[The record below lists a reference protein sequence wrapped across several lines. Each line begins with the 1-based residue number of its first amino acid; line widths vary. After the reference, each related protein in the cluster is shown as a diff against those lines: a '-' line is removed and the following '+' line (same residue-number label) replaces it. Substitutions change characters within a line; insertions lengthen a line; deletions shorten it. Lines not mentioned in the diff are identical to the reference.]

1 MASETY
7 KDQVLPKAGVDYG
20 ELRRNAMGLPSAFA
34 MSVAFI
40 SPTIGIVFI
49 SALLASVAG
58 AAAPLAFIV
67 GSLAMACTAYSL
79 AQFAGRIPSAGVLYS
94 CVAKTFGVS
103 TGFVMGAVLM
113 VAYLVVSPLNTD
125 LFGGFISPIIKG
137 WTGVSIPWWVL
148 LIFINLVAAVLAWYS
163 VHRSMQ
169 FDLALLTGEILIV
182 GTLLIVAL
190 AHAGASG
197 QLPRAFTP
205 SASPTGWHGISLAF
219 VFTVFAF
226 FGWESSTTIAEELHL
241 PRRAV
246 PIALIG
252 SVLLAGAWFVFGTY
266 SVTVGY
272 GHTHIAA
279 LAGATNPVNTL
290 AQRLIGGWYVTLTDL
305 AAISALTGVIIAI
318 HNANFRLLYSL
329 GRERVLPNLLAKT
342 HRKYQTPHLAII
354 AFTIFGIVSG
364 LFFGLLWGPVP
375 AFGYLGYFT
384 GLFIAVVYFM
394 ADVGIIFYMWRK
406 ARSEF
411 SWLKHGLIPA
421 IGGVV
426 MVFAF
431 YKTVVP
437 LPTGVTRPMPFIFVG
452 IVVLSAL
459 AAIIIKRRNANT
471 LSLLGQVVFVES
483 EKALPEALVHEASG
497 DDPITG

>member
-1 MASETY
+1 MAS
-7 KDQVLPKAGVDYG
+7 DALNAPAQPRAGRDYD

-49 SALLASVAG
+49 SALMASVAG
-58 AAAPLAFIV
+58 SAAPLAFIL
-67 GSLAMACTAYSL
+67 GSVAMACTAYSL

-94 CVAKTFGVS
+94 CVARTFGAGA
-103 TGFVMGAVLM
+103 GFVMGTVLM

-125 LFGGFISPIIKG
+125 LFGGFINPILKQ
-137 WTGVSIPWWVL
+137 WTGLNIPWWVL
-148 LIFINLVAAVLAWYS
+148 LIFINVVAAVLAYYS

-182 GTLLIVAL
+182 GSLLVVAL
-190 AHAGASG
+190 VHAGSSG
-197 QLPRAFTP
+197 QLPHAFTP

-226 FGWESSTTIAEELHL
+226 FGWESSTTVAEELHL
-241 PRRAV
+241 PRRSV

-266 SVTVGY
+266 AVTVGY
-272 GHTHIAA
+272 GHSHIAA
-279 LAGATNPVNTL
+279 LAGASNPVNTL

-329 GRERVLPNLLAKT
+329 GRERVLPIALART
-342 HRKYQTPHLAII
+342 HHRYQTPHFAII
-354 AFTIFGIVSG
+354 AFTIFGIISG
-364 LFFGLLWGPVP
+364 LFFGFLWGPVP
-375 AFGYLGYFT
+375 AFGDLGYFS

-406 ARSEF
+406 ARGEF
-411 SWLKHGLIPA
+411 SWLKHGVIPA
-421 IGGVV
+421 VGGIV

-437 LPTGVTRPMPFIFVG
+437 LPTGVEKPMPFVFVG
-452 IVVLSAL
+452 IVLVSIIAVL
-459 AAIIIKRRNANT
+459 IIRRRNPERVA
-471 LSLLGQVVFVES
+471 LLGQVVFVES
-483 EKALPEALVHEASG
+483 ERALPEALVHEASG
-497 DDPITG
+497 DDPITS

>member
-1 MASETY
+1 MA
-7 KDQVLPKAGVDYG
+7 DQTQSRSAQPLAGTDYG

-58 AAAPLAFIV
+58 AAAPLAFIL

-94 CVAKTFGVS
+94 SVAKTFGTS
-103 TGFVMGAVLM
+103 TGFVMGVVLM

-125 LFGGFISPIIKG
+125 LFGGFISPILKS
-137 WTGVSIPWWVL
+137 WTGLSIPWWVL
-148 LIFINLVAAVLAWYS
+148 LIFINLVAAALAWFS

-169 FDLALLTGEILIV
+169 FDLALLIGEVLIV
-182 GTLLIVAL
+182 GTLLVVAIV
-190 AHAGASG
+190 HAGSSG
-197 QLPRAFTP
+197 QLPHAFTP
-205 SASPTGWHGISLAF
+205 SASPSGWHGISLAF

-266 SVTVGY
+266 ALTVGY

-290 AQRLIGGWYVTLTDL
+290 ASRLIGGWYVTLTDL

-318 HNANFRLLYSL
+318 HNANFRLLYSM
-329 GRERVLPNLLAKT
+329 GRERVLPRILART
-342 HRKYQTPHLAII
+342 HQKHQTPHLAII
-354 AFTIFGIVSG
+354 AFTIFGIISG

-406 ARSEF
+406 ARGEF
-411 SWLKHGLIPA
+411 SWLKHGLVPA
-421 IGGVV
+421 IGGVI
-426 MVFAF
+426 MLFAF
-431 YKTVVP
+431 YKTVIP
-437 LPTGVTRPMPFIFVG
+437 LPTGVDRPMPFIFLG
-452 IVVLSAL
+452 IVVVSTV
-459 AAIIIKRRNANT
+459 AAFIIKRQDPGR

-483 EKALPEALVHEASG
+483 EKALPEALLAEASG
-497 DDPITG
+497 DDPITS

>member
-1 MASETY
+1 MVDRTQSRPA
-7 KDQVLPKAGVDYG
+7 QPVAGTDYG

-58 AAAPLAFIV
+58 AAAPLAFIL
-67 GSLAMACTAYSL
+67 GSLAMACTAYAL

-94 CVAKTFGVS
+94 SVAKTFGTS
-103 TGFVMGAVLM
+103 TGFVVGVVLM

-125 LFGGFISPIIKG
+125 LFGGFISPILKSGLGID
-137 WTGVSIPWWVL
+137 IPWWVL
-148 LIFINLVAAVLAWYS
+148 LIFINLVAAVLAWFS

-169 FDLALLTGEILIV
+169 FDLALLIGEVLIV
-182 GTLLIVAL
+182 GTLMVVAVV
-190 AHAGASG
+190 HAGSGG
-197 QLPRAFTP
+197 QLPHAFTP
-205 SASPTGWHGISLAF
+205 SASPSGWHGISLAF

-266 SVTVGY
+266 ALTVGY
-272 GHTHIAA
+272 GHTHVAA

-290 AQRLIGGWYVTLTDL
+290 AHKLIGGWYVTLTDL

-329 GRERVLPNLLAKT
+329 SRERVLPRMLART

-354 AFTIFGIVSG
+354 AFTIFGIISG

-406 ARSEF
+406 AHGEF
-411 SWLKHGLIPA
+411 SWLKHGVIPA
-421 IGGVV
+421 VGGII
-426 MVFAF
+426 MLFAF
-431 YKTVVP
+431 YKTVIP
-437 LPTGVTRPMPFIFVG
+437 LPTGVDRPMPFIFAG
-452 IVVLSAL
+452 IVILSAA
-459 AAIIIKRRNANT
+459 AAILIKRRNPEQ
-471 LSLLGQVVFVES
+471 LSLLGQHVFVES

-497 DDPITG
+497 EDPITS

>member
-1 MASETY
+1 MASDTHDAY
-7 KDQVLPKAGVDYG
+7 VPPRAGVDYG

-34 MSVAFI
+34 MSVAFL

-58 AAAPLAFIV
+58 AASPLAFIV

-94 CVAKTFGVS
+94 CVARTFGVS
-103 TGFVMGAVLM
+103 AGFVMGVVLM
-113 VAYLVVSPLNTD
+113 AAYLVVSPLNTD
-125 LFGGFISPIIKG
+125 LFGGFISPILKN
-137 WTGVSIPWWVL
+137 WTGLDIPWWVL
-148 LIFINLVAAVLAWYS
+148 LIFINVVAALLAWYS
-163 VHRSMQ
+163 IHRSMQ
-169 FDLALLTGEILIV
+169 FDLALLLGEILIV
-182 GTLLIVAL
+182 GGLLVVAMI
-190 AHAGASG
+190 HAGTSG
-197 QLPRAFTP
+197 QLPRAFSVSSSP
-205 SASPTGWHGISLAF
+205 SGFHGISLAF

-266 SVTVGY
+266 AVTVGY
-272 GHTHIAA
+272 GHSQIAA
-279 LAGATNPVNTL
+279 LAGASNPVNTL

-318 HNANFRLLYSL
+318 HNANFRLLYSM
-329 GRERVLPNLLAKT
+329 GRERILPRSLAKT
-342 HRKYQTPHLAII
+342 HPKHQTPHLAII
-354 AFTIFGIVSG
+354 AFTIFGIISG
-364 LFFGLLWGPVP
+364 LFFGLVWGPVP

-394 ADVGIIFYMWRK
+394 ADIGIIFYMWRK
-406 ARSEF
+406 ERGEF
-411 SWLKHGLIPA
+411 SWLKHGVIPG
-421 IGGVV
+421 IGGIV
-426 MVFAF
+426 MLFAF

-437 LPTGVTRPMPFIFVG
+437 LPAGVEKPMPFIFVG
-452 IVVLSAL
+452 IVIV
-459 AAIIIKRRNANT
+459 AAAAAYYIKRRNPER
-471 LSLLGQVVFVES
+471 LSLVGQVVFVES
-483 EKALPEALVHEASG
+483 EKAGPEALVHEATG
-497 DDPITG
+497 EDPITS

>member
-1 MASETY
+1 MASDTHDAY
-7 KDQVLPKAGVDYG
+7 VQPRAGVDYG

-58 AAAPLAFIV
+58 AASPLAFIV
-67 GSLAMACTAYSL
+67 GSLAMGCTAFAL

-103 TGFVMGAVLM
+103 AGFVMGVVLM
-113 VAYLVVSPLNTD
+113 AAYLVVSPLNTD
-125 LFGGFISPIIKG
+125 LFGGFISPILHN
-137 WTGVSIPWWVL
+137 WTGLNIPWWVL
-148 LIFINLVAAVLAWYS
+148 LIFINVVAAVLAWYS

-169 FDLALLTGEILIV
+169 FDLALLIGEVLIV
-182 GTLLIVAL
+182 GTLLVVAL
-190 AHAGASG
+190 VHAGTSG
-197 QLPRAFTP
+197 QLPHAFSP
-205 SASPTGWHGISLAF
+205 SASPTGFHGIGLAF

-266 SVTVGY
+266 AVTVGY
-272 GHTHIAA
+272 GHSHIAA
-279 LAGATNPVNTL
+279 LAGASNPVNTL

-318 HNANFRLLYSL
+318 HNANFRLLYSM
-329 GRERVLPNLLAKT
+329 GRERVLPRKLALT
-342 HRKYQTPHLAII
+342 HHKHRTPHFAII

-394 ADVGIIFYMWRK
+394 ADIGIIFYMWRK
-406 ARSEF
+406 ARDEF
-411 SWLKHGLIPA
+411 SWVKHGLVPA
-421 IGGVV
+421 IGGIV
-426 MVFAF
+426 MLFAF

-437 LPTGVTRPMPFIFVG
+437 LPAGVEKPMPFIFVG
-452 IVVLSAL
+452 IVIV
-459 AAIIIKRRNANT
+459 AAAVAIVIKRRNPER
-471 LSLLGQVVFVES
+471 LSMLGQVVFVES

-497 DDPITG
+497 EDPITS